1 MKKGQYYTWKNIEEG
16 VVVTGHVKRLLSRGV
31 LLSIDNSNLVA
42 FANQE
47 ECSDTPISDLSK
59 VFAVDDAVKFR
70 ILKVDEVNKRI
81 DASMKSSMIP
91 DEEEEIVVEED
102 SEGSANEMEEAG
114 DVETENEESVDQVD
128 QEESD
133 AAEPHI
139 STSGFGWDD
148 FVVEAPEDESPET
161 PVSTS
166 KPKRLSESVIAS
178 MERSLAAQD
187 TLPESEADFERLLVA
202 QPTSSHLWIR
212 FASWYLSLAEV
223 SKARAVLRRALKMIP
238 GHLEEERSNLW
249 LALLNLESEY
259 GGDDALEATYK
270 EARQAMDSRTVS
282 LHLASIY
289 ESKKRFAEAYNV
301 WKQLVKENKEDVEA
315 WLGWCELYFK
325 QGQIEESGE
334 VLKRAQA
341 VLKKNEKVRM
351 LSSYAILL
359 YKYNQPDQGKTIFED
374 LVSRLQKRLDLWN
387 LYVDHEVKA
396 EHYEF
401 VRSLFK
407 RMVDLKISVNKV
419 KGVFKKWLAFEDAHG
434 DEKHVTEV
442 EEMVQEYINRLTAE

>member
-102 SEGSANEMEEAG
+102 SEGSANEMEEAD

-249 LALLNLESEY
+249 LALLNLERE
-259 GGDDALEATYK
+259 
-270 EARQAMDSRTVS
+270 
-282 LHLASIY
+282 
-289 ESKKRFAEAYNV
+289 
-301 WKQLVKENKEDVEA
+301 
-315 WLGWCELYFK
+315 
-325 QGQIEESGE
+325 
-334 VLKRAQA
+334 
-341 VLKKNEKVRM
+341 
-351 LSSYAILL
+351 
-359 YKYNQPDQGKTIFED
+359 
-374 LVSRLQKRLDLWN
+374 
-387 LYVDHEVKA
+387 
-396 EHYEF
+396 
-401 VRSLFK
+401 
-407 RMVDLKISVNKV
+407 
-419 KGVFKKWLAFEDAHG
+419 
-434 DEKHVTEV
+434 
-442 EEMVQEYINRLTAE
+442 